1 MSLGRRLHVPGVLRN
16 GRVKADHEFTSA
28 RSTMLGLTGPCLPR
42 RGAQAAKWSVRL
54 NGRRKVPRGGLPQ
67 PGLRTASS
75 RPRSSKPRDACNTM
89 TSCALAGWVGGKPP
103 RRVPRAHDAS
113 PIIAWGLSVL
123 LVGRDGETRRPEARS
138 EGQRCSDPR
147 SVASTCSLHP
157 CEHMFGT
164 PGFSRWRRRRYRSWP
179 YLGAV
184 GGTCP
189 IPSRAATG
197 GSCRAVRRSRASGGC
212 HCRTDGE
219 SASTPAM
226 TTPTRCW
233 VVGRSRRGAGKAPI
247 SPEFRS
253 RSRFR
258 EVPDPTGWQH
268 RSDGLGESRPV
279 ALGGEALQ
287 DALGGDRRVPWRSCP
302 AERLSREG
310 GCQSSRRGPGQRP
323 PPRTRTGPRSR
334 DRGSEAGWR
343 STSVAVLRR
352 SQPTGASKRGSG
364 VRSHTWKRSSDEA
377 GPSPA

>member
-42 RGAQAAKWSVRL
+42 RGAQAAKWSVRQRETESPQ
-54 NGRRKVPRGGLPQ
+54 GRTPAARTTYGVVP
-67 PGLRTASS
+67 TAFVEATGCLQHDDVV
-75 RPRSSKPRDACNTM
+75 RPC
-89 TSCALAGWVGGKPP
+89 GVGGGKPP

-147 SVASTCSLHP
+147 SVASTSSLHP
-157 CEHMFGT
+157 CEHKFGT
-164 PGFSRWRRRRYRSWP
+164 PGFSQWRRRRYRSWP
-179 YLGAV
+179 CLGAV

-233 VVGRSRRGAGKAPI
+233 VVGRSRR
-247 SPEFRS
+247 
-253 RSRFR
+253 
-258 EVPDPTGWQH
+258 
-268 RSDGLGESRPV
+268 
-279 ALGGEALQ
+279 
-287 DALGGDRRVPWRSCP
+287 
-302 AERLSREG
+302 
-310 GCQSSRRGPGQRP
+310 
-323 PPRTRTGPRSR
+323 
-334 DRGSEAGWR
+334 
-343 STSVAVLRR
+343 
-352 SQPTGASKRGSG
+352 
-364 VRSHTWKRSSDEA
+364 
-377 GPSPA
+377 